1 VVITKLAEASI
12 AYYLGEL
19 TATAIFPIVGLI
31 LLIVGVRQQSRAR
44 RLPPGLR
51 PPEPYPYSPPQNPSE
66 PGSPAPQ
73 QEYYPSPPPAPRP
86 SRWSIALII
95 VGSLLLAGSLLG
107 IISGT
112 KNPALQNRSAPT
124 SPDVGQ
130 CIAAYNFKEHNKTP
144 KAQDCADPDSIFE
157 VVTKGDPSAKC
168 PDGKTDESDYAFLR
182 DGSTTLCFVLNFVQG
197 RCYTATGDT
206 SGRLFAPTD
215 CAGSAPRFKVV
226 TRVDGSS
233 DTESCPAGT
242 REIAYQNPA
251 RLYCLQPLEVNLH

>member
-1 VVITKLAEASI
+1 VVITKLAEVSI

-31 LLIVGVRQQSRAR
+31 LLIVGIRQQSRAR
-44 RLPPGLR
+44 RLPPGHP
-51 PPEPYPYSPPQNPSE
+51 PPEPSPYSPPQNPSE

-73 QEYYPSPPPAPRP
+73 EYYPSPPPAPPP

-107 IISGT
+107 IISDT
-112 KNPALQNRSAPT
+112 KNLTLQNRSAPT

-130 CIAAYNFKEHNKTP
+130 CIAAYNFREHNKTP

-168 PDGKTDESDYAFLR
+168 PDGKTDDSDYAFLR

-197 RCYTATGDT
+197 RCYTAAGDA
-206 SGRLFAPTD
+206 SGRHFAPTD

-226 TRVDGSS
+226 NRVDGSS

-251 RLYCLQPLEVNLH
+251 RLYCLQPLES